1 MGVQLRWG
9 LFGFVCQC
17 PSWICKPI
25 LYVAIKLCPSICQLN
40 QLRVYIFMRGSTFR
54 RYLGNKGA
62 RDDSYSLVKGAVEE
76 SNEPKNHRVGGHV
89 AMNKE

>member
-1 MGVQLRWG
+1 MSLN
-9 LFGFVCQC
+9 L
-17 PSWICKPI
+17 
-25 LYVAIKLCPSICQLN
+25 SIEPT
-40 QLRVYIFMRGSTFR
+40 TFR

-76 SNEPKNHRVGGHV
+76 PNEPKNHRVGGHV